1 MLDLASDLIYIWH
14 RAYKNAD
21 ALQWNVEILN
31 LTWQLYWIHSPFQ
44 AEIFFLQI
52 FSFSTSLYC
61 KNGADLSF
69 HEKKGFKMHS
79 LGDKMVKSVQIVYL
93 ESLLLTLNMFLTFSW
108 YFYCWLRTGKC
119 LLFSLSFL
127 SLHSQLPIKLSSALT
142 NW

>member
-1 MLDLASDLIYIWH
+1 MCTSYYARFSFRSYLYMAQGLQKCRCPSVKCGNIEFNMAAILDPFSISS
-14 RAYKNAD
+14 R
-21 ALQWNVEILN
+21 N
-31 LTWQLYWIHSPFQ
+31 L
-44 AEIFFLQI
+44 FFTN

-108 YFYCWLRTGKC
+108 CFYC
-119 LLFSLSFL
+119 
-127 SLHSQLPIKLSSALT
+127 
-142 NW
+142 